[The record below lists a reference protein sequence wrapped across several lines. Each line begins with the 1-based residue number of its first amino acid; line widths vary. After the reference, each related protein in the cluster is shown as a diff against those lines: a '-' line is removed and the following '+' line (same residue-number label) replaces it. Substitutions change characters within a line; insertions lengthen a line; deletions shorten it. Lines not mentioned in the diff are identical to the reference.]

1 MRPDG
6 ETHPWLVFE
15 PKWRLTSN
23 ALLNLGEA
31 RSKCQH
37 LAGVA
42 IHPALAQELSSVTL
56 IKGALATTAIEGNT
70 LTLEE
75 VQKHLWSDVKLPR
88 SREYQMV
95 EVQNV
100 LDAIQKIDSCLK
112 KNERIP
118 LTIGRVCE
126 VNESILRNTEHEPN
140 AVPGRLRQHSVV
152 VGGVYLA
159 PDWQRMQELLE
170 RLCRWLDDDF
180 RLRDESDRTS
190 DWLIARGIVK
200 AVVAHVYLAWI
211 HPFGDGNG
219 RTARLVEVQVLSQ
232 AGVPLIATSLLSD
245 HYNRTRDRYYRELAQ
260 ASKNGGDL
268 SSFIAY
274 AVEGFVDGLREQINE
289 VKSYQIRVAWENYVH
304 KVLDGATPAIKR
316 RRQLVLDLPVDK
328 PTPKKDLSV
337 ISERVRNEYR
347 DAGERTIPRDLN
359 ALVSEK
365 LLLKTSAG
373 YLPNLN
379 LIRAFIVPA
388 FSAE

>member
-1 MRPDG
+1 M
-6 ETHPWLVFE
+6 
-15 PKWRLTSN
+15 
-23 ALLNLGEA
+23 
-31 RSKCQH
+31 
-37 LAGVA
+37 
-42 IHPALAQELSSVTL
+42 
-56 IKGALATTAIEGNT
+56 
-70 LTLEE
+70 
-75 VQKHLWSDVKLPR
+75 
-88 SREYQMV
+88 
-95 EVQNV
+95 
-100 LDAIQKIDSCLK
+100 
-112 KNERIP
+112 
-118 LTIGRVCE
+118 
-126 VNESILRNTEHEPN
+126 SIW
-140 AVPGRLRQHSVV
+140 PG
-152 VGGVYLA
+152 
-159 PDWQRMQELLE
+159 
-170 RLCRWLDDDF
+170 
-180 RLRDESDRTS
+180 
-190 DWLIARGIVK
+190 
-200 AVVAHVYLAWI
+200 
-211 HPFGDGNG
+211 FGDGNG